1 MQNVSFAVEGRL
13 LVITVDLDQELGPS
27 SSGKSILIA
36 TTGGSV
42 AVAIP
47 GGEEVK
53 VGLNIYRPVPDERR
67 QGRYMASH

>member
-13 LVITVDLDQELGPS
+13 LVMTVDLDQELGLS

-36 TTGGSV
+36 STGGSV
-42 AVAIP
+42 SVAVP

-53 VGLNIYRPVPDERR
+53 VGLNIY
-67 QGRYMASH
+67 